1 MAEICPGCRTNL
13 GSTLHSAQMQ
23 GPSDGVDRKYG
34 ESCFLAVLSTRPIRT
49 TALAQTP
56 TLRFTRDVALRHKPE
71 NGEHQ
76 GGQDIMT
83 TTQLLTD
90 PEGAAIYRRDPEPIE
105 DPVLADAEEEEIA
118 ELWAGD
124 PGNQG
129 A

>member
-1 MAEICPGCRTNL
+1 MA
-13 GSTLHSAQMQ
+13 S
-23 GPSDGVDRKYG
+23 
-34 ESCFLAVLSTRPIRT
+34 LAVVSSTRPIRT
-49 TALAQTP
+49 TALAQT
-56 TLRFTRDVALRHKPE
+56 TTVRFTRNVAVRHKPE

-83 TTQLLTD
+83 TTVPIHELTSFLTA
-90 PEGAAIYRRDPEPIE
+90 PEGAAIRRGDAEPID
-105 DPVLADAEEEEIA
+105 DPFLTDAEEEEIA

>member
-1 MAEICPGCRTNL
+1 MIVNMASRAFRLLSPLVRF
-13 GSTLHSAQMQ
+13 
-23 GPSDGVDRKYG
+23 GP
-34 ESCFLAVLSTRPIRT
+34 P
-49 TALAQTP
+49 ALAQT
-56 TLRFTRDVALRHKPE
+56 TALRFTRDVAVRHKPE

-76 GGQDIMT
+76 GGQNIMT

-90 PEGAAIYRRDPEPIE
+90 LEGATSRRQDAEPIE